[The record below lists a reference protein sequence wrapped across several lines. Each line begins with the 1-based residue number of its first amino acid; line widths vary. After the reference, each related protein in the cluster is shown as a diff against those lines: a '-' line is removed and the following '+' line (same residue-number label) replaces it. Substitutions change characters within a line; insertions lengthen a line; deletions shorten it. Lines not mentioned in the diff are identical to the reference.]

1 MSQSAANKYKV
12 FRDADEISLD
22 EITIANEQDFNP
34 CLRVNVSIDGTP
46 IENVI
51 FKRDIASKGYAI
63 PPPACENQLS
73 EVTILFG
80 GVVQEILDNFAEHIL
95 PPMKPLGLNQLT
107 GETVLDPLDRPYSGE
122 IMLTKA
128 KIKEHKFIWQK

>member
-22 EITIANEQDFNP
+22 EITIENGQDFNP
-34 CLRVNVSIDGTP
+34 CLRVNVSIDGTA

-51 FKRDIASKGYAI
+51 FKRDITSKGYAI
-63 PPPACENQLS
+63 PPQTCESKLS

-80 GVVQEILDNFAEHIL
+80 GVVQEILNNFADDIL
-95 PPMKPLGLNQLT
+95 PPLKPLGLNPLT
-107 GETVLDPLDRPYSGE
+107 GETVLDPLDRTCSRE
-122 IMLTKA
+122 FMLTKV
-128 KIKEHKFIWQK
+128 KISENKFIWQK